1 MLHGD
6 GWGALGELPIFGGY
20 PRADLCDHHP
30 FGPRDPSVRVRWLGR
45 VGRTT
50 DSGPIPCVRRLS
62 GQDQSNLAAQI
73 TGLGLDAPSTSVVLT
88 TPCPSGMVQV
98 DLADERRRWSRR
110 LSLEEAKELVR
121 FCEQCTGENGAA
133 DVPNARYS
141 WEGDPWAVWRNG
153 GGPD

>member
-1 MLHGD
+1 MVMVGVLLASCQSSVVTPGLACVITIPLDQETLRYGCD
-6 GWGALGELPIFGGY
+6 GFGRG
-20 PRADLCDHHP
+20 
-30 FGPRDPSVRVRWLGR
+30 
-45 VGRTT
+45 GRTT

-98 DLADERRRWSRR
+98 DLADEGRRWSRR